1 MATLNKPVGYECEFV
16 DQAPDD
22 YFCKL
27 CKHVAREPT
36 IASCCTEVLC
46 KACIDAIVQ
55 DTKPCPSCE
64 DVEIEIQ
71 GPHKKYT
78 SKILALQIRC
88 TMKDRGCPWTGQ
100 LQHLDAHLDVTTGDC
115 EYVDVECPKKCVQ
128 KVQKRNVDT
137 HLANECPN
145 RDYRC
150 LHCNFA
156 STFCVVSKHFDVC
169 RYYPL
174 ACPNRCGVTF
184 ERDDLDDHMKMCR
197 LEEVECVFA
206 KAGCSAN
213 FIRDNED
220 AHMDQNMQKH
230 LALMPAATLKML
242 HEQEEKFEEKLLKQQ
257 EVFVRKLELK
267 DEQIKLVE
275 QKLQDKQE
283 VFEKKL
289 EEKDVQVKR
298 VEQKL
303 QEQQAFE
310 QKLQDKQEVFEKKLK
325 GKDEEIKR
333 VEQKLQEQ
341 QAYEQNKLKEKDEQI
356 KRVEQKLEKQ
366 GQEFEGQLGG
376 QQIEFQKQLQQRDDQ
391 IKQNVKEKDEQI
403 KTLQVKNEELQQ
415 QIERN
420 FQQMLPMV
428 NKIRSHKYAGK
439 CVPPY
444 DIQYSN
450 YQKLKA
456 RGRLVDSPSMYTH
469 PGGYSFRLKLWP
481 NGYKG
486 THTSVSVHTLKSD
499 HDAELKFPVKFTTT
513 VQLLNQHRDQDHH
526 TRDIQCQ
533 VTMEKI
539 GELEYIGVDWT
550 FIPFA
555 ALEWNRDKQTQ
566 YLKDECLKFRIT
578 KIIVH

>member
-16 DQAPDD
+16 DQVPED

-55 DTKPCPSCE
+55 DKKSCPSCE
-64 DVEIEIQ
+64 DVEIEIL

-78 SKILALQIRC
+78 SKILALEVHC

-100 LQHLDAHLDVTTGDC
+100 LQRLSAHLDVTTGDC
-115 EYVDVECPKKCVQ
+115 EYADVECPKKCVQ
-128 KVQKRNVDT
+128 KVQKCDVDT

-145 RDYRC
+145 RHYRC
-150 LHCNFA
+150 PHCNFA

-169 RYYPL
+169 GYYPL

-206 KAGCSAN
+206 KAGCQAN
-213 FIRDNED
+213 FIRENED
-220 AHMDQNMQKH
+220 EHMDHNTQKH

-242 HEQEEKFEEKLLKQQ
+242 HEQEVKLEEKLQKQQ
-257 EVFVRKLELK
+257 EVFVKKLELK
-267 DEQIKLVE
+267 DEQIKRVE

-310 QKLQDKQEVFEKKLK
+310 Q
-325 GKDEEIKR
+325 
-333 VEQKLQEQ
+333 
-341 QAYEQNKLKEKDEQI
+341 NKLKEKDEQI
-356 KRVEQKLEKQ
+356 KRVVQKLEKQ
-366 GQEFEGQLGG
+366 GQEFEEQLGG
-376 QQIEFQKQLQQRDDQ
+376 QQIEFQKQLQQRDEQ
-391 IKQNVKEKDEQI
+391 IQANVQEKDEQI
-403 KTLQVKNEELQQ
+403 KTLQTKNEELQQ
-415 QIERN
+415 QIERIS
-420 FQQMLPMV
+420 QQMLPMV
-428 NKIRSHKYAGK
+428 NKIRSHTNYTGN
-439 CVPPY
+439 CVPPH
-444 DIQYSN
+444 DILYAN

-456 RGRLVDSPSMYTH
+456 LGELSNSAPMYTH
-469 PGGYSFRLKLWP
+469 PGGYRFMLRLWP
-481 NGYKG
+481 DGLNDTHLSVTVHSLKG
-486 THTSVSVHTLKSD
+486 D

-513 VQLLNQHRDQDHH
+513 IQLLNQYRDQDHH

-533 VTMEKI
+533 VTREKVGEPGSI
-539 GELEYIGVDWT
+539 GADWKFLSLT
-550 FIPFA
+550 
-555 ALEWNRDKQTQ
+555 ALKWNCDKQTQ
-566 YLKDECLKFRIT
+566 YLKDDCLKFRIT

>member
-1 MATLNKPVGYECEFV
+1 MATLNIPIGYECEFV
-16 DQAPDD
+16 DQAHDD

-55 DTKPCPSCE
+55 DKKPCPSCE

-78 SKILALQIRC
+78 SKILALEVRC
-88 TMKDRGCPWTGQ
+88 TMKDRGCLWTGQ

-150 LHCNFA
+150 PHCNFA
-156 STFCVVSKHFDVC
+156 NKFHVVSKHFDVC

-184 ERDDLDDHMKMCR
+184 ERDDLEDHMKMCR

-206 KAGCSAN
+206 KAGCQAN
-213 FIRDNED
+213 FIRENED
-220 AHMDQNMQKH
+220 THMDQSTQKH
-230 LALMPAATLKML
+230 LALMPAAILKISQDFEQTLR
-242 HEQEEKFEEKLLKQQ
+242 EQQ
-257 EVFVRKLELK
+257 EKFVRKLELK
-267 DEQIKLVE
+267 DEQIKRVE
-275 QKLQDKQE
+275 QKLQVKQE

-289 EEKDVQVKR
+289 AENVEQVK
-298 VEQKL
+298 Q
-303 QEQQAFE
+303 
-310 QKLQDKQEVFEKKLK
+310 
-325 GKDEEIKR
+325 
-333 VEQKLQEQ
+333 
-341 QAYEQNKLKEKDEQI
+341 
-356 KRVEQKLEKQ
+356 VEQKLEKQ
-366 GQEFEGQLGG
+366 GHEFEEQLGG

-403 KTLQVKNEELQQ
+403 EELQQ
-415 QIERN
+415 QIERIS
-420 FQQMLPMV
+420 QQMLPMV
-428 NKIRSHKYAGK
+428 NKIRSLTNYRGN

-444 DIQYSN
+444 DILCAN
-450 YQKLKA
+450 YQKLKEW
-456 RGRLVDSPSMYTH
+456 DSASIYTCTH
-469 PGGYSFRLKLWP
+469 PGGYRFVLKLLP
-481 NGYKG
+481 DGFNGNV
-486 THTSVSVHTLKSD
+486 THLTVTVHSLKSD
-499 HDAELKFPVKFTTT
+499 HDAELRVPVKFTITL
-513 VQLLNQHRDQDHH
+513 QLLNQHRDRDHH
-526 TRDIQCQ
+526 TREIQCEVKKGDIKQ
-533 VTMEKI
+533 QLLI
-539 GELEYIGVDWT
+539 GADWT
-550 FIPFA
+550 SIPFT

-566 YLKDECLKFRIT
+566 YLKDDCLKFRIT

>member
-1 MATLNKPVGYECEFV
+1 MATLNIPVGYECEFV

-55 DTKPCPSCE
+55 DKKPCPSCE

-78 SKILALQIRC
+78 SKILALEVRC

-100 LQHLDAHLDVTTGDC
+100 LQRLNAHLDVTTGDC
-115 EYVDVECPKKCVQ
+115 QYVDVECPKKCVQ

-150 LHCNFA
+150 PHCNFA
-156 STFCVVSKHFDVC
+156 SSFCVVSKHFDVC

-197 LEEVECVFA
+197 LEEVKCVFA
-206 KAGCSAN
+206 KAGCQAN
-213 FIRDNED
+213 FIRENED
-220 AHMDQNMQKH
+220 THMDQNTQKH

-242 HEQEEKFEEKLLKQQ
+242 HEQEEKFEEKLHKQQ
-257 EVFVRKLELK
+257 EVFVKTLEL
-267 DEQIKLVE
+267 
-275 QKLQDKQE
+275 
-283 VFEKKL
+283 
-289 EEKDVQVKR
+289 KDVQVKR

-310 QKLQDKQEVFEKKLK
+310 QKLQDKQEVFEKKLEE
-325 GKDEEIKR
+325 KDEEIRR
-333 VEQKLQEQ
+333 VVQE
-341 QAYEQNKLKEKDEQI
+341 
-356 KRVEQKLEKQ
+356 LEKQ

-391 IKQNVKEKDEQI
+391 IKQNVKEKYEQI
-403 KTLQVKNEELQQ
+403 EELQAKNEELQQ
-415 QIERN
+415 QVERIS
-420 FQQMLPMV
+420 QQMLPMV
-428 NKIRSHKYAGK
+428 NKMSSFADN
-439 CVPPY
+439 CVPPH
-444 DIQYSN
+444 DILYSN
-450 YQKLKA
+450 YQIANAPCLT
-456 RGRLVDSPSMYTH
+456 VDSASMYTH
-469 PGGYSFRLKLWP
+469 PGGYMFELTLWA
-481 NGYKG
+481 NGFNAGQG
-486 THTSVSVHTLKSD
+486 THVSVSVHSLKGD
-499 HDAELKFPVKFTTT
+499 HDAELKLPAKFTTT

-526 TRDIQCQ
+526 TRDIRCQ
-533 VTMEKI
+533 VTREKVGEPGSI
-539 GELEYIGVDWT
+539 GADWML
-550 FIPFA
+550 IPHA

-566 YLKDECLKFRIT
+566 YLKDNCLKFRIT